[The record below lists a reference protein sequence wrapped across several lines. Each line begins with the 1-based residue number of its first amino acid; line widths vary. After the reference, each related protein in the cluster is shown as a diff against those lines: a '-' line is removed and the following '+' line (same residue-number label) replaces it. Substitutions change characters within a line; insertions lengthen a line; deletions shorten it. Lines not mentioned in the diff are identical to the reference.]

1 LAQSN
6 SVSNDVLMPL
16 ETPAG
21 FAARLRVRRVFLA
34 GFGGEPTAI
43 IDALVRQPLRGG
55 DVRLTGVVIPGVN
68 RIDLSKV
75 APDGRIESAFVTP
88 ALRNAFERGRV
99 DFRPMHYSALY
110 KDIEARRDIELAI
123 VRVSPPRDGLVSLG
137 LTHDFTPAL
146 MAAGTP
152 LAAMIDPA
160 TPFVMDGVTIP
171 VSRFTALIDGPSP
184 PIVLPPDPPR
194 PELERIAMHVA
205 GLVRDG
211 DTIQLGLGSA
221 PNAVLRA
228 LAGHKR
234 LALYGGMASDAA
246 LDLLDAGALDHVT
259 TGAAVVN
266 DMWRQRLASE
276 PRVRFRS
283 VAETHGIR
291 ALMSVQRLVS
301 INSALEVDLFGQ
313 ANGEMLAGRQISGHG
328 GVADYVRAARVSEGG
343 RSIISLSST
352 GDRGRISRIVAALEP
367 GTPVA
372 ITRGDIDVV
381 VTEHGVA
388 FLRDTDLDT
397 RAARLIAIAAP
408 AFRDQLVDA
417 WDRRRKTM

>member
-1 LAQSN
+1 
-6 SVSNDVLMPL
+6 MPL
-16 ETPAG
+16 ETPAA
-21 FAARLRVRRVFLA
+21 FAARLKAKRVFLA
-34 GFGGEPTAI
+34 GFGGEPTAVI
-43 IDALVRQPLRGG
+43 EALVRQPMRG
-55 DVRLTGVVIPGVN
+55 DEVRLTGVVIPGVN
-68 RIDLSKV
+68 RLDLSKV

-88 ALRNAFERGRV
+88 ALRDAFERGRV
-99 DFRPMHYSALY
+99 DIRPMHYSALY
-110 KDIEARRDIELAI
+110 RDFEVRRDIELGV
-123 VRVSPPRDGLVSLG
+123 VRVSAPRDGHVSLG

-146 MAAGTP
+146 LSAATP
-152 LAAMIDPA
+152 LVAMIDPG

-171 VSRFTALIDGPSP
+171 LTRFEALIDGPSP

-194 PELERIAMHVA
+194 PELERIAVNVA
-205 GLVRDG
+205 QLVRDG

-228 LAGHKR
+228 LAGHKN
-234 LALYGGMASDAA
+234 LALYGGMMSDAA
-246 LDLLDAGALDHVT
+246 LDLLDAGALAHAT

-291 ALMSVQRLVS
+291 ALLAVRRLVS
-301 INSALEVDLFGQ
+301 INSALEVDLLGQ

-343 RSIISLSST
+343 RSIISLSAT
-352 GDRGRISRIVAALEP
+352 GDRGRISRIAATFEP

-372 ITRGDIDVV
+372 ITRGDVDII
-381 VTEHGVA
+381 VTEYGAA
-388 FLRDTDLDT
+388 FLRDTDIDT
-397 RAARLIAIAAP
+397 RAERLIAIAAP
-408 AFRDQLVDA
+408 AFRDQLADA
-417 WDRRRKTM
+417 WRRRRRAM

>member
-1 LAQSN
+1 
-6 SVSNDVLMPL
+6 VLTPL

-21 FAARLRVRRVFLA
+21 FAVRLKAKRLFLA
-34 GFGGEPTAI
+34 GFGGEPTAVI
-43 IDALVRQPLRGG
+43 EALSRQPLRGN

-68 RIDLSKV
+68 RIDLSQV
-75 APDGRIESAFVTP
+75 VPDGRIESAFVTP
-88 ALRNAFERGRV
+88 ALRAAFERGRV

-110 KDIEARRDIELAI
+110 RDFELRRDIELAV
-123 VRVSPPRDGLVSLG
+123 VRVSVPRQGHVSLG

-146 MAAGTP
+146 IAAGTA
-152 LAAMIDPA
+152 LVAMIDPS

-171 VSRFTALIDGPSP
+171 VSRFEALVDGPSP
-184 PIVLPPDPPR
+184 AIALPPDPPR
-194 PELERIAMHVA
+194 PELERIAAYVA
-205 GLVRDG
+205 GIVRDG

-228 LAGHKR
+228 LAGHKQ

-259 TGAAVVN
+259 TGAAVVG
-266 DMWRQRLASE
+266 DIWRQRLASE
-276 PRVRFRS
+276 PRIRFRS
-283 VAETHGIR
+283 VAETHGIK
-291 ALMSVQRLVS
+291 ALLAVRRLVS
-301 INSALEVDLFGQ
+301 INSALEVDLLGQ

-381 VTEHGVA
+381 VTEYGAA
-388 FLRDTDLDT
+388 FLRDTDIDT
-397 RAARLIAIAAP
+397 RAERLIAIASP
-408 AFRDQLVDA
+408 AFRDSLADA
-417 WDRRRKTM
+417 WSRQRRAM